1 LLDII
6 PQNANL
12 VSLYFFIGLLWVL
25 KKKFV
30 LLTIQGKYLP
40 HLLESK
46 IIMKSILASA
56 FISILG
62 LSTLVPSANAVI
74 IRANRQEYQDYC
86 TRCGGVPMISP
97 IGTLTCIGA
106 NGQFIFPPMRP
117 GQQEIDLDVPFSK
130 FKKEIIDGMSKGG
143 GVVSAA
149 IIFAPPAALFL
160 ASLQISI
167 LAHSALFEILD
178 RIKLSSIEE
187 RFDSNYQIV
196 KLPDNL
202 FPSILIDPTGE
213 ITQEIANSMNKVL
226 ELEFKTVDFM
236 RSTITAI
243 NRYDS
248 ALFVG
253 DTFSAD
259 IQKLA
264 LDSYFDTF
272 LQLSQEASMESLI
285 LRDLLADTSLN
296 DIIITPLD
304 FINYQALVATDG
316 FPEEELQAI
325 EDLNITSTELEYI
338 TERFVDLE
346 PITEPIR
353 LPESFRL
360 ISNGQAFNG
369 NIPRTPEPTSTLGL
383 FSLGI
388 LGVGATIKRQV
399 KRNHSIEKETT
410 KIG

>member
-1 LLDII
+1 MPDII

-46 IIMKSILASA
+46 IIMKSIFASA

-74 IRANRQEYQDYC
+74 IRVDREEYQDYC
-86 TRCGGVPMISP
+86 RRCGGVPVISP

-106 NGQFIFPPMRP
+106 NGEFIFPPMRP

-130 FKKEIIDGMSKGG
+130 FKKEIIGAMWIGG
-143 GVVSAA
+143 GVASAA
-149 IIFAPPAALFL
+149 GILVPPSALFL
-160 ASLQISI
+160 GYLQVSI
-167 LAHSALFEILD
+167 FTHAGLFEILD
-178 RIKLSSIEE
+178 RIKLTSIEE

-202 FPSILIDPTGE
+202 FPSMLIVPTGE

-264 LDSYFDTF
+264 LHT
-272 LQLSQEASMESLI
+272 
-285 LRDLLADTSLN
+285 R
-296 DIIITPLD
+296 
-304 FINYQALVATDG
+304 
-316 FPEEELQAI
+316 
-325 EDLNITSTELEYI
+325 
-338 TERFVDLE
+338 
-346 PITEPIR
+346 
-353 LPESFRL
+353 
-360 ISNGQAFNG
+360 
-369 NIPRTPEPTSTLGL
+369 
-383 FSLGI
+383 
-388 LGVGATIKRQV
+388 
-399 KRNHSIEKETT
+399 
-410 KIG
+410 